1 MDAILPDIGKALI
14 AMGPGGV
21 FGAIMWWMWKGE
33 RDERRD
39 LQTQLIALGKASIE
53 GDMKVADSIVGIR
66 QEMIAGR
73 AK

>member
-1 MDAILPDIGKALI
+1 MDAILPDLGKALI
-14 AMGPGGV
+14 GLGPGGV

-39 LQTQLIALGKASIE
+39 LQEKLFVIGKTSIE
-53 GDMKVADSIVGIR
+53 GDMKVADAINGIR